1 MAINKDRNVIIA
13 ITFPKEDAEQLDTL
27 VKAYNQNGF
36 QATRSKVLVQAFRTY
51 LKLLVTAGNIKEHK
65 EEEEPQGEKKDA

>member
-13 ITFPKEDAEQLDTL
+13 ITFSKEDAEQLDTL
-27 VKAYNQNGF
+27 VKAYKENGF
-36 QATRSKVLVQAFRTY
+36 QASRSKVLVQAFRTY
-51 LKLLVTAGNIKEHK
+51 LKLLVQAGNIKEH

>member
-1 MAINKDRNVIIA
+1 MAINKDKNMTLQV
-13 ITFPKEDAEQLDTL
+13 TFPKEDAEQLDTL
-27 VKAYNQNGF
+27 VKAYIQNGF

-51 LKLLVTAGNIKEHK
+51 LKLLVQAGNIKEHK